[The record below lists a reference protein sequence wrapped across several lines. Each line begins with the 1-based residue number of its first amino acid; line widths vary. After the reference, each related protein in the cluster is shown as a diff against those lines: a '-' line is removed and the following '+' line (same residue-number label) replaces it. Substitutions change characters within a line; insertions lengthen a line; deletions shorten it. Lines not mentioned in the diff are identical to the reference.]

1 AYILVDT
8 IQSTGALQNDVK
20 DWNVDF
26 LSCGVAKWLLG
37 PSQAGFLYI
46 KNELID
52 EFEPPFAGYYGVEYG
67 SKEEPYWDPTKLEY
81 VPSVE
86 KFVDVNPKELIFSI
100 ANEGMKV
107 ILEYGIDKI
116 EKRVIQ
122 LMDYLIESL
131 SSIPNIAF
139 LTPLEPEYRSSIVNV
154 KVANNIEI
162 AKKLRERHIITSSR
176 YGGIRISP
184 HFYNTEDDLD
194 LLVITLKELIN

>member
-1 AYILVDT
+1 MNFEYFE
-8 IQSTGALQNDVK
+8 
-20 DWNVDF
+20 F
-26 LSCGVAKWLLG
+26 LCVARR
-37 PSQAGFLYI
+37 
-46 KNELID
+46 
-52 EFEPPFAGYYGVEYG
+52 FADNIYFQHTNG
-67 SKEEPYWDPTKLEY
+67 
-81 VPSVE
+81 
-86 KFVDVNPKELIFSI
+86 N
-100 ANEGMKV
+100 
-107 ILEYGIDKI
+107 LEYGIDKI